1 MQSMAKLHSYYVTNA
16 STEMSYAYTDLTDF
30 EFYKAV
36 SESFNEF
43 TDFSDDEIN
52 EQEDELNTL
61 EYEDDNGNLFE
72 NNKEAPEVGN
82 EMVMENYFNFN
93 DKDLQKALELE
104 VRVVIEQEITNYD
117 HGENDYD
124 INALLNANFNEGQN
138 EE

>member
-61 EYEDDNGNLFE
+61 EYEDNNGNLFE

-82 EMVMENYFNFN
+82 EMVMENYFNFD
-93 DKDLQKALELE
+93 DKDLQKALELK

-124 INALLNANFNEGQN
+124 INALLNANFNESQN

>member
-61 EYEDDNGNLFE
+61 EYEDNNGNLFE

-82 EMVMENYFNFN
+82 EMVMENYFNFD

>member
-61 EYEDDNGNLFE
+61 EYEDNNGNLFE

-82 EMVMENYFNFN
+82 EMVMENYFNFD

-104 VRVVIEQEITNYD
+104 VRVVIEKEITNYD

>member
-1 MQSMAKLHSYYVTNA
+1 MQAMAKLHSYYVTNA
-16 STEMSYAYTDLTDF
+16 STEMSYAHMDLTDS

-61 EYEDDNGNLFE
+61 ENENDNGNLFE
-72 NNKEAPEVGN
+72 NNKEVPSIGN
-82 EMVMENYFNFN
+82 EMTVENYFNFDN
-93 DKDLQKALELE
+93 EDLQKALDLE

-138 EE
+138 KE